1 MTGIGG
7 LRNARLRL
15 AELKAAGQKVERLH
29 PIEKAKR
36 NPGSLRLAITAM
48 CWHCAGAGADGQDF
62 TRTTIRECSVI
73 RCPLH
78 PHRPYQL
85 NSVSCDCC

>member
-1 MTGIGG
+1 MSES
-7 LRNARLRL
+7 LDKARARI
-15 AELKAAGQKVERLH
+15 AELRAAGQKVERLD

-36 NPGSLRLAITAM
+36 NAGSLRLAINAM

-62 TRTTIRECSVI
+62 TRTTIRECSVT

-78 PHRPYQL
+78 PHRPHQATEPEAA
-85 NSVSCDCC
+85 

>member
-1 MTGIGG
+1 MRQGDG
-7 LRNARLRL
+7 LQSARLRL
-15 AELKAAGQKVERLH
+15 AELKAAGQKVERLD

-48 CWHCAGAGADGQDF
+48 CWHCAGAGGDGHDF
-62 TRTTIRECSVI
+62 TRTTIRECSVT

-78 PHRPYQL
+78 RHRPYL
-85 NSVSCDCC
+85 PD